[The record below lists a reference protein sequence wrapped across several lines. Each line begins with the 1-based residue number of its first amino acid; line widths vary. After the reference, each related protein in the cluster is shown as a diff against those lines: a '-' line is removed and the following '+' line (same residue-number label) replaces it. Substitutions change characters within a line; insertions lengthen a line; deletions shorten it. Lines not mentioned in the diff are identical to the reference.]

1 MSGPVGFK
9 ELLPQI
15 QEIYRP
21 SLRGHWQRRVVNR
34 VRRWL
39 DRDDAEVFWTEE
51 EEEVAPRLERLPLP
65 GRQRPPRWLSF
76 AAPLGPGV
84 APLAQVLASH
94 LATVAGLME
103 AEAAPREA
111 PARWRS
117 LLTQRQAQVALMAA
131 DGITND
137 EIALELGIAPR
148 TVARLLQ
155 ETFLRLG
162 ITNRQALAAECA
174 LGRPPTPFVD
184 SVAGV
189 GLSSVQASETKE
201 ES

>member
-1 MSGPVGFK
+1 MSGPVALK
-9 ELLPQI
+9 DLLPQI
-15 QEIYRP
+15 HDIYRP

-51 EEEVAPRLERLPLP
+51 EEEDPFRSERLPIP
-65 GRQRPPRWLSF
+65 GRTRPPRWLF
-76 AAPLGPGV
+76 LNAPLISAAVPV
-84 APLAQVLASH
+84 AQVLTSH

-103 AEAAPREA
+103 AEAAPREV
-111 PARWRS
+111 PVRWRA
-117 LLTQRQAQVALMAA
+117 LLTQRQAQVAVMAA
-131 DGITND
+131 DGISND
-137 EIALELGIAPR
+137 EIAQELGIAPR

-155 ETFLRLG
+155 ETFMRLDLP
-162 ITNRQALAAECA
+162 NRQALAAECA

-184 SVAGV
+184 SPGAL
-189 GLSSVQASETKE
+189 GLSSAQPPDTKD